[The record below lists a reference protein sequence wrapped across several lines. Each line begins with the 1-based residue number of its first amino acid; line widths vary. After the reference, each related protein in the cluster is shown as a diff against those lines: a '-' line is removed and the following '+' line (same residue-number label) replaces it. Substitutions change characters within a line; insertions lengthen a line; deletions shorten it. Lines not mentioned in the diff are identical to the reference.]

1 MLTRSVLTCSFFCFF
16 VFCFPQIAVR
26 DLEYLRDSSP
36 DESNV
41 IFQLAKA
48 YRLIGDEVKSARM
61 LAIARDISPKSAK
74 KIQKLLETVKDEETG
89 GEEMDEG

>member
-1 MLTRSVLTCSFFCFF
+1 VK
-16 VFCFPQIAVR
+16 

-41 IFQLAKA
+41 IFQLARA

-61 LAIARDISPKSAK
+61 LAIARDLSPKSSK
-74 KIQKLLETVKDEETG
+74 KIQKLMETVKDEEVG
-89 GEEMDEG
+89 DDERMRVE

>member
-1 MLTRSVLTCSFFCFF
+1 MFIFF
-16 VFCFPQIAVR
+16 FCFPQIAVR